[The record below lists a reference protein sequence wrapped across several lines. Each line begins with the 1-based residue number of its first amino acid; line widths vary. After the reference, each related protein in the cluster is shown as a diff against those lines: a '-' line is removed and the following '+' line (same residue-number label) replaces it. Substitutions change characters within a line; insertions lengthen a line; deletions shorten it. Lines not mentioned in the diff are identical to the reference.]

1 MSELRSRNYAL
12 ITYHSEEVIKSVLAE
27 YSSRIRHYAYI
38 KHDKDT
44 KDDGSPQEVHHHI
57 LLQFTNALTLSACRK
72 LFPIGQNTLGQAM
85 RDKADCFKYLDHSD
99 LPDKFH
105 YDHSLIVSDDI
116 KYWES
121 TQSGEADEK
130 TMSVLDDMIA
140 GVSLRELV
148 RRYGR
153 DFVINYQRYRE
164 FAQMLRRVETPL
176 PENLP
181 EGMTVEEMKKK
192 PVASQIEM
200 DDVILDGPDGGVVI
214 DGKSGELKDYF

>member
-12 ITYHSEEVIKSVLAE
+12 ITYHPEEVIKSVLAE
-27 YSSRIRHYAYI
+27 YSSRIRHFAYI
-38 KHDKDT
+38 LHDKDT

-57 LLQFTNALTLSACRK
+57 LLQFTNAMTWTACRK
-72 LFPIGQNTLGQAM
+72 LFPIGQNTLAEVM
-85 RDKADCFKYLDHSD
+85 REKADCFRYLDHSD

-121 TQSGEADEK
+121 LQSGEQDDK
-130 TMSVLDDMIA
+130 TLNLLDDFLA
-140 GVSLRELV
+140 DVPLRELV

-153 DFVINYQRYRE
+153 DVVINYQRYRE
-164 FAQMLRRVETPL
+164 FAQMLRRAESPV
-176 PENLP
+176 PEKLP

-192 PVASQIEM
+192 LVAAQIEM
-200 DDVILDGPDGGVVI
+200 DDVIFDSPEGRVVV
-214 DGKSGELKDYF
+214 DGKTGEMKVFF